1 MCLASP
7 LWSLKEVFV
16 DGINLKGEGVGR
28 DAGVFVFIQVFS
40 GIQVAKGGAGSKIRQ
55 RIQLILETQWAKIVR
70 GRQRAPKG

>member
-40 GIQVAKGGAGSKIRQ
+40 GIQVAKGGAGC
-55 RIQLILETQWAKIVR
+55 
-70 GRQRAPKG
+70 GC

>member
-16 DGINLKGEGVGR
+16 DGINLKGEG
-28 DAGVFVFIQVFS
+28 VFS